1 MSNIL
6 RHEQSYI
13 PGQLKITRN
22 EPNSHSGKFTL
33 EGNFMVGGNCDADHF
48 QLIYEAL
55 VIAAN
60 SDDKFAPQ
68 FRAMLKEFMDLTA
81 DWDE

>member
-13 PGQLKITRN
+13 PGQLKIMRN
-22 EPNSHSGKFTL
+22 EPDSYSGKFTL
-33 EGNFMVGGNCDADHF
+33 EGNFTLGGNCDVDHL

-55 VIAAN
+55 EIAAN
-60 SDDKFAPQ
+60 SGDKFTPQ
-68 FRAMLKEFMDLTA
+68 FRAMLKEFMELTV